1 MSLKS
6 ILGMKSK
13 EEKKKEQEIVTDK
26 AFAIH
31 EIVEL
36 ARERKELKDKL
47 NELRNEILVDIK
59 KDVDNV
65 LKEIEVVSQALSV
78 NDRKL
83 QDTTIFLEEEMDV
96 EENGMYQ

>member
-6 ILGMKSK
+6 ILGRKSK
-13 EEKKKEQEIVTDK
+13 QEKNQEVISDK
-26 AFAIH
+26 AYAIH

-36 ARERKELKDKL
+36 ARERKELQDKL
-47 NELRNEILVDIK
+47 FALRNEVLVDIK

-65 LKEIEVVSQALSV
+65 LEEIKIVNQAISV

-83 QDTTIFLEEEMDV
+83 GDTVSVFEDEIDV
-96 EENGMYQ
+96 EEDGMYQ